1 LNLFFTGAIGSC
13 LESLGI
19 GCLDAPA
26 RNNLEIHT
34 VQPTKEAK

>member
-1 LNLFFTGAIGSC
+1 MNLFFIGAIGSC

-26 RNNLEIHT
+26 RNILKINT